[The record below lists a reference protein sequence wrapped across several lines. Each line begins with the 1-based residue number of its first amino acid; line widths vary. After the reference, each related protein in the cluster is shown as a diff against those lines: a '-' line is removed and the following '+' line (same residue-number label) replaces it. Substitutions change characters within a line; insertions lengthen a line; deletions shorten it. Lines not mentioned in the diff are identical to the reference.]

1 MRRASILFL
10 FLSVTFL
17 LFCET
22 MVVHTNSGDYSF
34 DTEEI
39 LQITFEDVS
48 VEDMVLIMSKI
59 PIKFLKN
66 YPNPFNPTTTISFE
80 ILTAGE
86 TTVDIYNSKGQKVT
100 RLLNDELDIGN
111 HSVIW
116 NGTDMNGNKVSSG
129 IYFYRVSVNA
139 KQKVNKMIMIK

>member
-1 MRRASILFL
+1 MKKVSIFI
-10 FLSVTFL
+10 L
-17 LFCET
+17 LMFIVLLLYGET

-48 VEDMVLIMSKI
+48 VEDMVLLISKI

-66 YPNPFNPTTTISFE
+66 YPNPFNPTTTIAFE
-80 ILTAGE
+80 ISVPGE

-100 RLLNDELDIGN
+100 RLLNEELPIGK

-116 NGTDMNGNKVSSG
+116 DGTDMKGNKVSSG
-129 IYFYRVSVNA
+129 IYFYRISVND